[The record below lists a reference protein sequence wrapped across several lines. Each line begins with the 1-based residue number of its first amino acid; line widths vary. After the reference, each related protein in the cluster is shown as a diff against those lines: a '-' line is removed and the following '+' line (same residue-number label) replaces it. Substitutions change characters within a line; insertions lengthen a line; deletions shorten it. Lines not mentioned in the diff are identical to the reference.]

1 MKISATFAFGLFLA
15 LDILAM
21 SLSCEDPRCRE
32 REPQQAQ
39 PAPPAQAFVPGEGQ
53 DCRDQIVSCFNTNNG
68 KPTCPY
74 PGQKIDASLKGS
86 ADGCSNVTVCV
97 CRCPVAP
104 IPKSDPQ

>member
-53 DCRDQIVSCFNTNNG
+53 D
-68 KPTCPY
+68 
-74 PGQKIDASLKGS
+74 
-86 ADGCSNVTVCV
+86 
-97 CRCPVAP
+97 
-104 IPKSDPQ
+104 